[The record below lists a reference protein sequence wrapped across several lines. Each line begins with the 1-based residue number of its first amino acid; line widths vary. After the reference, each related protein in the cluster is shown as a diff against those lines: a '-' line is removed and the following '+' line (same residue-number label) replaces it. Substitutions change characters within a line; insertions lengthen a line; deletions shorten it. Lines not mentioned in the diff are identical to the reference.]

1 LLASHPAN
9 SPVGDY
15 KDRIGVAVAVVS
27 GKAINARLEGTP
39 VRRMIQLHHLWSG
52 EFAKLKVES

>member
-1 LLASHPAN
+1 
-9 SPVGDY
+9 
-15 KDRIGVAVAVVS
+15 VAVVS
-27 GKAINARLEGTP
+27 GKVMNAGLEGAP